1 MANEKE
7 SKKMANEK
15 HEAGAE
21 AVKALVLKVTE
32 LKPKQK
38 VLNLET
44 NEDAEI
50 EVVSQRFELPKYDEK
65 IHGTKQTFVHAAMLA
80 ATALVQ
86 PVEQQIDALLYRATQ
101 NSYQAGKTAALA
113 GGNYLTADLRSNIVQ
128 IMRGN
133 NAYADMSATDCFNK
147 WKAGYK
153 EQKPGAIK
161 VLTMAQDM
169 GSVEEF

>member
-7 SKKMANEK
+7 TKKMADQK
-15 HEAGAE
+15 HEVAGE
-21 AVKALVLKVTE
+21 AVKPLVLKVTD

-50 EVVSQRFELPKYDEK
+50 EVISQRFELPKYDAAV
-65 IHGTKQTFVHAAMLA
+65 HGTRADFARSAMLA
-80 ATALVQ
+80 ASALVQ

-101 NSYQAGKTAALA
+101 NSYQAGKATALA
-113 GGNYLTADLRSNIVQ
+113 SGNFLTQDLRTNIVQ
-128 IMRGN
+128 IMKGN
-133 NAYADMSATDCFNK
+133 NAYADFSASECFNK
-147 WKAGYK
+147 WKAGFAEK
-153 EQKPGAIK
+153 KPGAIK